1 MVKTPIRKISV
12 MLYYDYKDIFKKLSS
27 KQVQELIIAMIEYDE
42 SNITPKLD
50 KTTDIAFSLI
60 KQRIDRDK
68 QLYEEKCKAN
78 KRNIQ
83 KRWNKPN
90 SQNTNVY
97 ERIQPNT
104 TEYNRIR
111 TDTNYTDIEKEID
124 IEKDKE
130 IENSEKENIKR
141 EKPIGFT
148 PPTLTEIINFAKSI
162 DFDDEEYCERF
173 YNHYQSVGWVNG
185 AGIKIQDWKLLFKN
199 WVKKD
204 QLREIEK
211 AKPQKSKMD
220 LVFEQFME
228 EEDD

>member
-1 MVKTPIRKISV
+1 MNKIEGFTF
-12 MLYYDYKDIFKKLSS
+12 FKSYHEALK
-27 KQVQELIIAMIEYDE
+27 
-42 SNITPKLD
+42 
-50 KTTDIAFSLI
+50 SLC
-60 KQRIDRDK
+60 DRDK
-68 QLYEEKCKAN
+68 KALLVAIVNYIFDDITPDFKGNKKCVWTLIEPHLRVSKSKADN
-78 KRNIQ
+78 ARKKSKQNQNEIKLKSNQ
-83 KRWNKPN
+83 KHN
-90 SQNTNVY
+90 SNS
-97 ERIQPNT
+97 
-104 TEYNRIR
+104 
-111 TDTNYTDIEKEID
+111 DLLEKENKK
-124 IEKDKE
+124 ENKNKE
-130 IENSEKENIKR
+130 IEIEDSERENIKR

-148 PPTLTEIINFAKSI
+148 SPTLTEIINFAKSI

>member
-1 MVKTPIRKISV
+1 MNKIEGFTF
-12 MLYYDYKDIFKKLSS
+12 FKSYHEALK
-27 KQVQELIIAMIEYDE
+27 
-42 SNITPKLD
+42 
-50 KTTDIAFSLI
+50 SLC
-60 KQRIDRDK
+60 DRDK
-68 QLYEEKCKAN
+68 KALLVAIVNYIFDDITPDFKGNKKCVWTLIEPHLRVSKSKADN
-78 KRNIQ
+78 ARKKSKQNQNEIKLKSNQ
-83 KRWNKPN
+83 KHN
-90 SQNTNVY
+90 SNS
-97 ERIQPNT
+97 
-104 TEYNRIR
+104 
-111 TDTNYTDIEKEID
+111 DLLEKENKK
-124 IEKDKE
+124 ENKNKE
-130 IENSEKENIKR
+130 IEIEDSERENIKR

-148 PPTLTEIINFAKSI
+148 PPTLADIINFSKSI

-204 QLREIEK
+204 QLRDQEK

>member
-1 MVKTPIRKISV
+1 MNKIESFTFFRS
-12 MLYYDYKDIFKKLSS
+12 YHEALS
-27 KQVQELIIAMIEYDE
+27 ELC
-42 SNITPKLD
+42 
-50 KTTDIAFSLI
+50 
-60 KQRIDRDK
+60 DRDK
-68 QLYEEKCKAN
+68 RALLVAITNYVFDDITPEFKGVKKSIWSLIEPHLRVSKIKAN
-78 KRNIQ
+78 SARKKSNQNQNKIKPKSKQNQ
-83 KRWNKPN
+83 KSN
-90 SQNTNVY
+90 SVLS
-97 ERIQPNT
+97 
-104 TEYNRIR
+104 
-111 TDTNYTDIEKEID
+111 EKENKK
-124 IEKDKE
+124 ENKNKE
-130 IENSEKENIKR
+130 IEIEDSERENIKR

-162 DFDDEEYCERF
+162 DFNDEEYCERF